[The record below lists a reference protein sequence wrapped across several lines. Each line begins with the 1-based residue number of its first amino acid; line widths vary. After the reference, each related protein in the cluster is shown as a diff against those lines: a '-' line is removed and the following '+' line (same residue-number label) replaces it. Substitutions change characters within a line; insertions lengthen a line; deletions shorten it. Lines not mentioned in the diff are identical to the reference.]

1 MHFSGVQFTGQKNE
15 NYEVWP
21 LPHNLLVW
29 ILPVDRWCRYIRK
42 AQTTIF
48 GVIHPKIILR
58 CFFYIQIWVF
68 LILVYLRCSHLAITD
83 VWHWLKGEPNS
94 LLCLDHHLAGVV
106 PCEESHQGLGHLVEA
121 VHNRLSHLDN
131 KRTWQQDDMMEW
143 QSYKSCR
150 QDCSSPWSCRRQPS
164 LPLPQSPPPTV
175 VSTWAD

>member
-1 MHFSGVQFTGQKNE
+1 MASPTQPISLNFAFACWPMMQVYKKSPNHYYRSYTPKNNTALFFLYLNDLKGQKTKTS
-15 NYEVWP
+15 VI
-21 LPHNLLVW
+21 NL
-29 ILPVDRWCRYIRK
+29 C
-42 AQTTIF
+42 
-48 GVIHPKIILR
+48 
-58 CFFYIQIWVF
+58 IWVF

-143 QSYKSCR
+143 QSYKSC
-150 QDCSSPWSCRRQPS
+150 QEDCSSPWSCRRQPS